1 MLNGLSGIL
10 LGGGYLATVWY
21 AMEQGYIRRK
31 GIAFDEYAMLAGLMG
46 VGWLVL
52 TVIAGAIARRA
63 GNSKRGLGNFNGLT
77 LGVLVILVMLP
88 LQLLYGPRHQTGSP
102 FGLDEITYLVIVALF
117 WFLMIDLFRMGLRR
131 LSGTDRR
138 FGISAAGI
146 DTLSLFVIVGF
157 LIRSIIENQGAPI
170 GEGVE
175 TPAKALTVAMGMA
188 LLIGFAL
195 MIVLELPRALWLRSK
210 APVGD
215 AEPEAE
221 PAQTSAKEN
230 RRVAMP
236 TSTVDARKE
245 VADKNRGKPT
255 AAATVVRR

>member
-1 MLNGLSGIL
+1 
-10 LGGGYLATVWY
+10 
-21 AMEQGYIRRK
+21 MEQGYIRRK
-31 GIAFDEYAMLAGLMG
+31 GIAFDEYAMLAGLMA

-63 GNSKRGLGNFNGLT
+63 GNSKRGLGSFNGLT

-88 LQLLYGPRHQTGSP
+88 LHLLYGPRHQTGSP
-102 FGLDEITYLVIVALF
+102 FALDEITYLVIVALF

-131 LSGTDRR
+131 LSRTDRR

-146 DTLSLFVIVGF
+146 ATLSLFIIVGF
-157 LIRSIIENQGAPI
+157 LVRSIIENQGAPI

-195 MIVLELPRALWLRSK
+195 MIVLELPRALWLRAK

-221 PAQTSAKEN
+221 PARSFAREN
-230 RRVAMP
+230 RSVAMP
-236 TSTVDARKE
+236 TNTVDVRKAVLE
-245 VADKNRGKPT
+245 KNRVGQSPT
-255 AAATVVRR
+255 ATVVRN